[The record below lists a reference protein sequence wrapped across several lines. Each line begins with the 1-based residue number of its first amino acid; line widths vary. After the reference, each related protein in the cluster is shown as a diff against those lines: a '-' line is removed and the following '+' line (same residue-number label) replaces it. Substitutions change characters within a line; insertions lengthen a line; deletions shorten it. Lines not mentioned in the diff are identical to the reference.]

1 MVHALIQVLLAA
13 ALWLCY
19 CPVGAFYVQL
29 ESRTSSRSSGRDI
42 STHGHRFRCRS
53 TPSGLGA
60 KGDDGGGARG
70 SDKDARVIVVG
81 GSGRVGGS
89 TVRALR
95 QLAGPGLEL
104 LVGGRSQRNF
114 VKSVERWRTLP
125 GADEGYDYS
134 DVKFVELDLGDA
146 ASLASAL
153 DGCDLVVHT
162 AGPFQR
168 KTRPEVLEAA
178 IAAKARGGLFPR
190 AAL

>member
-19 CPVGAFYVQL
+19 SPVRAFYVHL
-29 ESRTSSRSSGRDI
+29 EYSMSSRGSGREI
-42 STHGHRFRCRS
+42 SRHGHRFRYRS
-53 TPSGLGA
+53 TPSALGA
-60 KGDDGGGARG
+60 KRDDGGGARG
-70 SDKDARVIVVG
+70 YDKGARVIVVG

-95 QLAGPGLEL
+95 QLAGPDLEL

-153 DGCDLVVHT
+153 NGCDLVVHT

>member
-1 MVHALIQVLLAA
+1 
-13 ALWLCY
+13 
-19 CPVGAFYVQL
+19 
-29 ESRTSSRSSGRDI
+29 
-42 STHGHRFRCRS
+42 
-53 TPSGLGA
+53 
-60 KGDDGGGARG
+60 
-70 SDKDARVIVVG
+70 VG

-95 QLAGPGLEL
+95 QLAGPDLEL

-153 DGCDLVVHT
+153 NGCDLVVHT

-168 KTRPEVLEAA
+168 KTRPELPASC
-178 IAAKARGGLFPR
+178 
-190 AAL
+190 AALKIGVPYVDVCDDARLATVAKTLNDKAQEAGVSATISAGIWPGIDQLMAVEVRA